1 MEQDVAVSD
10 LFQKFREIL
19 ESLDCDGAG
28 ATPSGQSE
36 RAPTISD
43 RDAAAPQRHP
53 RR

>member
-1 MEQDVAVSD
+1 MEQDGAVSD

-19 ESLDCDGAG
+19 ESLECDGGG
-28 ATPSGQSE
+28 ATPSGQPE

-43 RDAAAPQRHP
+43 RDPTAPQRHP